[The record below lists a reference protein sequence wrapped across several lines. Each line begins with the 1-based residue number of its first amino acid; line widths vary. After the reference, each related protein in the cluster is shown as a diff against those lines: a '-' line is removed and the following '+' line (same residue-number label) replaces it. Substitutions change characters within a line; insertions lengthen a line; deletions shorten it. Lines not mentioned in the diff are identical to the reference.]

1 MTIKDCFYL
10 GTVAKL
16 HGFKGEVSLF
26 LDVSNP
32 NDYQQLTSV
41 FIEIDGALIP
51 FFIEHVKVKNKGFI
65 TVKFQDIDNE
75 LSAKALLKKA
85 LYLPLDQLIELDEES
100 FYDHEVLGYSVTDA
114 KIGEIG
120 IVSNVVDIKSNPLL
134 VVTNSNKKE
143 ILIPIFEGLVKKV
156 NRKSKNL
163 FIEAPEGLIELYL

>member
-1 MTIKDCFYL
+1 MTIKDCFFL

-32 NDYQQLTSV
+32 SDYQQLTSV
-41 FIEIDGALIP
+41 FIEIDGALTP

-75 LSAKALLKKA
+75 NYAKALLKKS
-85 LYLPLDQLIELDEES
+85 LYLPLNQLVELDEAS
-100 FYDHEVLGYSVTDA
+100 FYDHEVLGYSVTDIR
-114 KIGEIG
+114 IGEVG

-134 VVTNSNKKE
+134 VVISNDKKE

-163 FIEAPEGLIELYL
+163 LIEAPEGLIELYL